1 MKTLDQYWV
10 AFKNYVDRKGWKGDQ
25 SNVFSYMV
33 NDRLL
38 FTSLSMRGG
47 WLVQKV

>member
-25 SNVFSYMV
+25 SNLVKNPQS
-33 NDRLL
+33 L
-38 FTSLSMRGG
+38 FYSNET
-47 WLVQKV
+47 W